1 MNRLKPLDHMR
12 SVKTKISIVIVAS
25 VAVTAFMS
33 QLGLTLGWPIWVRP
47 VAAGALALMMAQF
60 LARGLTPPLRRMA
73 VVATNM
79 ANGDH
84 SERIDIT
91 RRDEVGQLATAFD
104 RMVDELAETDRLQ
117 KEFVAN
123 ASHELRTP
131 VAALRSTLENLVD
144 GVEQPERSTLEQMLL
159 RAENLSVL
167 VNQLLDLS
175 RLDAGSTRTSHT
187 EPVDIGDLLHEVSSE
202 VMLTDP
208 TVRIVIR
215 TPVHLL
221 VNAQRYRLRQVV
233 MNIISNASRFS
244 NNGDEV
250 TVVATQDRDRVRIS
264 VRDNGPGIPEQ
275 SQERIFERFWQAE
288 GVSRLSGGGAGLGL
302 AISKQIMDQHG
313 GTIEVSSNKPH
324 GSCFVIDMPRQR
336 IDDNK
341 TDPIVLTTSVA

>member
-1 MNRLKPLDHMR
+1 MNRLRPLDPIR
-12 SVKTKISIVIVAS
+12 SIKTKISIVIVAS
-25 VAVTAFMS
+25 VGVTAFMS

-47 VAAGALALMMAQF
+47 VVAGALALMMAQF

-73 VVATNM
+73 VLATNM

-84 SERIDIT
+84 TERINIT

-144 GVEQPERSTLEQMLL
+144 GVDQPERSTLEHMLL
-159 RAENLSVL
+159 QAENLSVL

-175 RLDAGSTRTSHT
+175 RLDADTELTSQPQ
-187 EPVDIGDLLHEVSSE
+187 PVDIGDLLHQVAAE

-208 TVRIVIR
+208 TVQITVR
-215 TPVHLL
+215 TPIRLL
-221 VNAQRYRLRQVV
+221 VDAQPHRLRQVF
-233 MNIISNASRFS
+233 MNIIGNACRFS
-244 NNGDEV
+244 TSGEEV
-250 TVVATQDRDRVRIS
+250 TIVATQDSGRVRVAVRDR
-264 VRDNGPGIPEQ
+264 GPGIPTQER
-275 SQERIFERFWQAE
+275 ERIFERFWQAD

-302 AISKQIMDQHG
+302 AISKQIIDQHHG
-313 GTIEVSSNKPH
+313 KIEVSANHPS
-324 GSCFVIDMPRQR
+324 GACFVVDIPRR
-336 IDDNK
+336 RLETK
-341 TDPIVLTTSVA
+341 PTELVASLA